1 MKADELQISECDYDD
16 GLYPLSRR
24 EFLQSIGGGIIILF
38 TVGDASTVD
47 GQSRGKKERP
57 DFNAYLRIGE
67 DGGVTCFT
75 GKVELGQGAI
85 TSLAQTLADELDVP
99 LESVDMVMGDTAL
112 CPYDAGTWGSMTT
125 PYFGPVLRA
134 AGAEAR
140 AVLIGLAAMRLKI
153 PKDQLD
159 VKDGVVF
166 DRTRKERKVT
176 YAQLAKG
183 KRIERRLEQKPQV
196 KTVSELKI
204 IGKPHNRI
212 DAVEKVTGK
221 AKYTGDIRVAGMV
234 YAKVLRPPAHGAK
247 LKRLDTSAV
256 DKNEGFQVVQDGD
269 LIAVLHKN
277 PDEAEKA
284 LAKIKAEYDIPEAR
298 FDDKSV
304 FDYFVDNA
312 ADGRVTEKD
321 GDIESGHKL
330 AQDVVEQTYMDSYV
344 SHAPIET
351 HTALAQFEGSK
362 VTVWASTQTPFGLQ
376 QQLTRELK
384 IPIENVRVIAPFV
397 GGGFGGKISNGQAI
411 QVVKLAKIAKKPVQL
426 VWSRADEFFY
436 DTFRPAAVVKIKSGL
451 TNLGKIVSWDYNIYG
466 MGGRGAQ
473 MFYNVP
479 HHRTTVCRELRN
491 GEKMHTIGTGPWRA
505 PDNNTNSFAR
515 ESHIDVMAARAGM
528 DPLEFRLKNLTD
540 ERMRGV
546 LKAAAEKFG
555 WTPAKGPSDRGFGIA
570 CGSDVN
576 VPVALIAEVKV
587 DKQTGDVQVKRVVC
601 ALDLGLVINPE
612 GVKLQVEGCITM
624 GMGYALTEEVHFNGG
639 KILDLGFGTYKLPRF
654 SWVPEIEMVLI
665 KADDSPS
672 KGCGEPPIICV
683 GGVIANAI
691 YDATDARL
699 FQMPMT
705 PERVKEAVASRA
717 QHAALTA

>member
-99 LESVDMVMGDTAL
+99 LKSVDMVMGDTAL

>member
-1 MKADELQISECDYDD
+1 MKEDGLQISECDCND

-47 GQSRGKKERP
+47 GRSRGKKERP

-99 LESVDMVMGDTAL
+99 LKSVDMVMGDTAL

-140 AVLIGLAAMRLKI
+140 AVLIGLAAVRLKI

-166 DRTRKERKVT
+166 DRTRKGRKVT

-247 LKRLDTSAV
+247 LKSLDTSAV

-312 ADGRVTEKD
+312 ADGRVTQKD

-330 AQDVVEQTYMDSYV
+330 AQDMAEETYMDSYV

-397 GGGFGGKISNGQAI
+397 GGGFGGKISNGQAM

-426 VWSRADEFFY
+426 AWSRADEFFY

-451 TNLGKIVSWDYNIYG
+451 TDSGKIVSWDYNIYG

-639 KILDLGFGTYKLPRF
+639 RILDLSFGTYKLPRF
-654 SWVPEIEMVLI
+654 SWVPEIETVLI

-672 KGCGEPPIICV
+672 KGAGEPPIICM

-691 YDATDARL
+691 YDATGARL

-705 PERVKEAVASRA
+705 PERVR
-717 QHAALTA
+717 QAL

>member
-1 MKADELQISECDYDD
+1 
-16 GLYPLSRR
+16 
-24 EFLQSIGGGIIILF
+24 
-38 TVGDASTVD
+38 VD

-99 LESVDMVMGDTAL
+99 LKSVDMVMGDTAL

-312 ADGRVTEKD
+312 ADGRVIEKD
-321 GDIESGHKL
+321 GDIERGHKL
-330 AQDVVEQTYMDSYV
+330 AQDMVEQTYMDSYV